1 MLGLSSSLLPYNFS
15 ASQRTPH
22 LSHPPEV
29 HRVVVPVSRSGLNK
43 GGGRWVSKL
52 RRRGHLALCWCLVV
66 YAAADMPMD
75 AQAERTRH
83 MSGKEPLIESMHG
96 DMACTSF

>member
-1 MLGLSSSLLPYNFS
+1 MFFTGTL
-15 ASQRTPH
+15 RH
-22 LSHPPEV
+22 LYGKGPAGAPAV
-29 HRVVVPVSRSGLNK
+29 VAVVVLDINNVE
-43 GGGRWVSKL
+43 L